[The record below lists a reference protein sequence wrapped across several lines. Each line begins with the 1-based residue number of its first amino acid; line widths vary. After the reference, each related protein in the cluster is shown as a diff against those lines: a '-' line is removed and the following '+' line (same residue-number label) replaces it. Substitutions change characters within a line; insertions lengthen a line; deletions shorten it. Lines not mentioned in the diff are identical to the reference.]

1 MRQQSVGNEDF
12 PLKNREMSKVVLHL
26 ELSLDRLL
34 PLGQAWHL
42 SGAAPA
48 RRGILPRRRV
58 KKYPG
63 AAPVYRVL
71 QVTRTG
77 DW

>member
-1 MRQQSVGNEDF
+1 MLRYAEA
-12 PLKNREMSKVVLHL
+12 
-26 ELSLDRLL
+26 
-34 PLGQAWHL
+34 QAWHL

-77 DW
+77 PRYDVLGHLKQQ